1 MKKIA
6 FSFTLLSAAFIVSCG
21 GEAQQTAAPEAV
33 VVEEPKADPKG
44 IGAITEVKLTDPM
57 EQSMIASGKAIYEMK
72 CSACHK
78 LDGVRVVGPGF
89 SGVTNRRRPEWIMN
103 MVTNTDVMLDK
114 DPAAQAL
121 LEECFCRTCG
131 CAFERWAIHGVRSS
145 ERGFCGLARRHGRIA
160 VETGE
165 QIETGGHLEYHV
177 YVGVIKTN
185 LMRDGMTLNQV
196 NGKNIKFSK
205 DGDKIKVNNATII
218 ASIDASNG
226 VIHVIDGVLLPE

>member
-121 LEECFCRTCG
+121 LEEC
-131 CAFERWAIHGVRSS
+131 
-145 ERGFCGLARRHGRIA
+145 
-160 VETGE
+160 
-165 QIETGGHLEYHV
+165 
-177 YVGVIKTN
+177 
-185 LMRDGMTLNQV
+185 LMRMPNQNLSTGDARSVLEFMRQNDEATTGKKDQAV
-196 NGKNIKFSK
+196 N
-205 DGDKIKVNNATII
+205 
-218 ASIDASNG
+218 
-226 VIHVIDGVLLPE
+226 L